1 MKVFLTGATGYI
13 GSEVAKALR
22 RAGHEVWGLVRNP
35 ERAGDLYRS
44 EVRTVIGTIQQS
56 GKYIGKTRE
65 CDVLVHAAADS
76 EAGMASTDP
85 EVIKTFLQASEGKS
99 KTIIYTSGVWVYGNT
114 SKEGVDETTPLN
126 PPKHVAWRPAVEQM
140 VLSASGVRAIVVR
153 PGCVYGKRG
162 GLTSTWFEGAEKSE
176 IKIIGDGTNHW
187 AMVHVDDVADAY
199 VRIVESKADGI
210 FNLTDR
216 TRHSVSVMAKATFR
230 AVHQEGSFRFVLLEQ
245 AEKTMSTFAEC
256 LTLDQHVISAKAN
269 RVLGWNARHA
279 GFVED
284 VEGYYLAWKETN
296 K

>member
-1 MKVFLTGATGYI
+1 MKVFITGATGYI
-13 GSEVAKALR
+13 GSEVSKALR

-35 ERAGDLYRS
+35 EKAGNLHRS

-56 GKYIGKTRE
+56 EKYIGKARE
-65 CDVLVHAAADS
+65 CDVLIHAAADYES
-76 EAGMASTDP
+76 GMASTDP

-114 SKEGVDETTPLN
+114 SKEGVDESATLN

-140 VLSASGVRAIVVR
+140 VLDASGVRAIVVR

-162 GLTSTWFEGAEKSE
+162 GLTSVWFEGAEKGE
-176 IKIIGDGTNHW
+176 IKIIGDGSNHW
-187 AMVHVDDVADAY
+187 TMVHVNDLADGY
-199 VRIVESKADGI
+199 VRIVESNSNGI

-216 TRHSVSVMAKATFR
+216 TRHSVSVMAKAAFR
-230 AVHQEGSFRFVLLEQ
+230 ATHQEGSFRFVPLED
-245 AEKTMSTFAEC
+245 AAKTMSTFAEC
-256 LTLDQHVISAKAN
+256 LTLDQHVISTKAI
-269 RVLGWNARHA
+269 RVLGWNPRHA

-284 VEGYYLAWKETN
+284 VEGYYLAWKDH